1 MSRMHP
7 FGDEDD
13 GGTVV
18 MMAAAG
24 AREVTG
30 GRTGRGRLRARH
42 SWGRESL
49 RPGVFLTLPIARKPP
64 VRYAVALG
72 ATALALGLN
81 LALLPWVGPNT
92 FPPFLAAVMVAT
104 WFGGLAA
111 GLVATAASTL
121 VTWYVF
127 LPPAFSL
134 AIDSPATAVR
144 LALFVSSAALI
155 AGLGSALRRAQ
166 LRAEAA
172 VAEARRLAELHRER
186 EAQVRTSE
194 SRFRRLLEMA
204 PDGIIIVNSE
214 GRIVLAN
221 TQAQTMFGYAAEEL
235 LGQPVEMLVPEHLRP
250 AHVAHRARY
259 DAQPR
264 ARPMGIS
271 LDLAGRRKDGSLFP
285 VEISLSPMETE
296 EGRLVISV
304 NRDIT
309 DRRQAEAR
317 IRSLNE
323 DLARRYAELEAANRE
338 LEAFSY
344 SVSHDLRAPLR
355 AIDGFSQA
363 LLEDCEPALDDR
375 SKDYL
380 RRIRAATRR
389 MGDLIDDLL
398 ALSRVTR
405 QEMRRERVDLSAL
418 ARSVVAQLRRS
429 EPTRSVAVHIA
440 DGLVAE
446 GDSHLLRL
454 VLENL
459 LGNAWKF
466 TAREPEARVE
476 FGALDEGGRPVFY
489 VRDNGVGF
497 DMAYAHK
504 LFGPFQRLHAMS
516 DFPGTGIGLATVQR
530 IVTRHGGRVWAVGE
544 EGKGATFFFT
554 LEEPW
559 PKSA

>member
-1 MSRMHP
+1 M
-7 FGDEDD
+7 
-13 GGTVV
+13 
-18 MMAAAG
+18 
-24 AREVTG
+24 
-30 GRTGRGRLRARH
+30 
-42 SWGRESL
+42 
-49 RPGVFLTLPIARKPP
+49 
-64 VRYAVALG
+64 RYAVALG

-81 LALLPWVGPNT
+81 VALHPWVGANT

-104 WFGGLAA
+104 WFGGLGA
-111 GLVATAASTL
+111 GLLATVASTL
-121 VTWYVF
+121 VTWYLF

-134 AIDSPATAVR
+134 AVESASTAVR
-144 LALFVSSAALI
+144 LALFVASAVLI
-155 AGLGSALRRAQ
+155 AGLGSALRGAQ

-172 VAEARRLAELHRER
+172 ATEAYRLADRYRER
-186 EAQVRTSE
+186 EAQVRESE
-194 SRFRRLLEMA
+194 NRFRRLLELA
-204 PDGIIIVNSE
+204 PDGIIIVDRE
-214 GRIVLAN
+214 GRITLAN
-221 TQAQTMFGYAAEEL
+221 TQAHTMFGYTAEEL
-235 LGQPVEMLVPEHLRP
+235 LGQPVELLVPEQARR
-250 AHVAHRARY
+250 AHVAHRAAY
-259 DAQPR
+259 QVQPR
-264 ARPMGIS
+264 TRPMGVGLELS
-271 LDLAGRRKDGSLFP
+271 GRRKDGSLFP

-296 EGRLVISV
+296 DGRLIISV
-304 NRDIT
+304 VRDIT
-309 DRRQAEAR
+309 DRRRAEAR
-317 IRSLNE
+317 IQALNE

-363 LLEDCEPALDDR
+363 LLEDCELRLDDQGR
-375 SKDYL
+375 DYL

-418 ARSVVAQLRRS
+418 ARSVVAQLRRL
-429 EPTRSVAVHIA
+429 EPARSVEVVIA
-440 DGLVAE
+440 DGLEAE

-466 TAREPEARVE
+466 TGRQPEARIE
-476 FGALDEGGRPVFY
+476 FGAVDEGSRPAFF

-497 DMAYAHK
+497 DMAYADK
-504 LFGPFQRLHAMS
+504 LFAPFQRLHAMS

-530 IVTRHGGRVWAVGE
+530 IVARHGGRVWAVGE

-559 PKSA
+559 RKTT